1 MLKIIFHKDPQRVGG
16 GITEIN
22 YNGKRLIID
31 MGADMDKGFDY
42 VEPNPNV
49 DGLTIGENNVEAI
62 LITHYHPDHIGLL
75 KYALSNIPIYMSEAT
90 QKVAMVMESGFT
102 PATETITPFYTMLQ
116 KANIIHFADFGK
128 SFSPCEGFEIIP
140 LRVDH
145 SAFDA
150 MAYVIKV
157 DGKKIFFTG
166 DYREHGYTG
175 FKTKK
180 LFKLYAGDADVIITE
195 GTQVSRQAGGIVSEN
210 KLQKGFAEICKKN
223 KYVLYMGSS
232 TNLDSIISMALAAK
246 KTGKS
251 FCYIDDYSKQMAE
264 TLAGFAKSD
273 LYQNWQ
279 PVERDVTKGRV
290 VVCRMGNIAYIKKFF
305 EKHGKDTVLVYS
317 MWSGYIA
324 VEPKLQELEQKLGG
338 RFIRSHS
345 SGHASRELL
354 QATLDI
360 CSRAKV
366 LPMHTE
372 NFADFKKICRA
383 SRIVELKAGDEYVV
397 K

>member
-1 MLKIIFHKDPQRVGG
+1 MLKIIFHKEPERVGG

-42 VEPNPNV
+42 VEPNPNI
-49 DGLTIGENNVEAI
+49 DGLTVGKNNVGAI

-75 KYALSNIPIYMSEAT
+75 KYALPDIPVYMSEAT
-90 QKVAMVMESGFT
+90 QKIAEIMECGFT
-102 PATETITPFYTMLQ
+102 PNAENVSPYYETLQ
-116 KANIIHFADFGK
+116 KAKIIRFENFGK
-128 SFSPCEGFEIIP
+128 PFIPCEGFEVIP

-150 MAYVIKV
+150 MAYVIKA

-180 LFKLYAGDADVIITE
+180 LFKMYAGDADVIITE
-195 GTQVSRQAGGIVSEN
+195 GTQVSRHGDGIISEN
-210 KLQKGFAEICKKN
+210 KLQKGFTDICKRN

-232 TNLDSIISMALAAK
+232 TNLDSIISIALAAK
-246 KTGKS
+246 KTGKC
-251 FCYIDDYSKQMAE
+251 FGYIDEFSQRMAE

-273 LYQNWQ
+273 LYKGWQ
-279 PVERDVTKGRV
+279 PVERDVNKGRV
-290 VVCRMGNIAYIKKFF
+290 VICRLGNVYYIKNFF
-305 EKHGKDTVLVYS
+305 EKYGKDTVLVYS
-317 MWSGYIA
+317 MWSGYIDQEA
-324 VEPKLQELEQKLGG
+324 KLQELEKDLGNRFVKL
-338 RFIRSHS
+338 HS
-345 SGHASRELL
+345 SGHASRELI
-354 QATLDI
+354 QAVLAI
-360 CSRAKV
+360 CGKAKV

-372 NFADFKKICRA
+372 SFAEFKKICRA
-383 SRIVELKAGDEYVV
+383 SRVVELKKGVEYVV
-397 K
+397 